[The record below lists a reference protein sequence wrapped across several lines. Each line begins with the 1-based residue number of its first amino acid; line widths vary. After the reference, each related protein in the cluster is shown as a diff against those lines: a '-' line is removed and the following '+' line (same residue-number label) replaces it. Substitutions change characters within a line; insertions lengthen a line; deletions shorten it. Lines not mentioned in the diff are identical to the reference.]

1 MSQNKTNKPG
11 VESLLNTTSKKSIKW
26 LPIPIDKY
34 RSQMENGYFSGMQF
48 HFKSN
53 IAYSL
58 QHLEFLEIILRD
70 LTLTSV
76 IYTQMVKDYVITS
89 VSIIE
94 MLFFQIAKHE
104 GKVKNIEWRQ
114 IKSRDKKTYY
124 DNGKR
129 YRVAEVIYEKL
140 DSPEETIPTFETLI
154 QIVKD
159 NDFLKSTDMRK
170 YRPILKVYRQ
180 LRNKVHLSAAASQ
193 SESDY
198 NSFDWKDYLRA
209 KVLLF
214 SILNDTSFG
223 EPAQHPI
230 FTKLLQVTKQ
240 QIKHYRDT
248 SNITYRWMD

>member
-11 VESLLNTTSKKSIKW
+11 VESLLNTTSKKPSKW
-26 LPIPIDKY
+26 LPIPIDMY
-34 RSQMENGYFSGMQF
+34 RSQMENGYFSEMQF

-76 IYTQMVKDYVITS
+76 IYTQIVKDYVITS

-94 MLFFQIAKHE
+94 VLFFQIAKHE
-104 GKVKNIEWRQ
+104 GKIKNNEWRQ
-114 IKSRDKKTYY
+114 IKAQDKKTYN
-124 DNGKR
+124 DNEKR

-140 DSPEETIPTFETLI
+140 DTPEETIPTFETLI

-159 NDFLKSTDMRK
+159 NVFLKSIDMGK

-180 LRNKVHLSAAASQ
+180 LRNKVHLSAATSQ

-198 NSFDWKDYLRA
+198 NSFDWKVYLRA

-223 EPAQHPI
+223 EPAKHPI

>member
-1 MSQNKTNKPG
+1 M
-11 VESLLNTTSKKSIKW
+11 
-26 LPIPIDKY
+26 
-34 RSQMENGYFSGMQF
+34 
-48 HFKSN
+48 
-53 IAYSL
+53 
-58 QHLEFLEIILRD
+58 
-70 LTLTSV
+70 
-76 IYTQMVKDYVITS
+76 
-89 VSIIE
+89 
-94 MLFFQIAKHE
+94 
-104 GKVKNIEWRQ
+104 
-114 IKSRDKKTYY
+114 
-124 DNGKR
+124 
-129 YRVAEVIYEKL
+129 AEVIYEKL

-180 LRNKVHLSAAASQ
+180 LRNKVHLSAATSQ

-198 NSFDWKDYLRA
+198 NSFDWKVYLRA